1 MEDTVNIHPKA
12 AGGALGGAIATI
24 AIWLLAIAHVP
35 VPPEVAAAFATIA
48 GAIVAYATPS

>member
-1 MEDTVNIHPKA
+1 MNIHPKA

-48 GAIVAYATPS
+48 GAIIAYATPS